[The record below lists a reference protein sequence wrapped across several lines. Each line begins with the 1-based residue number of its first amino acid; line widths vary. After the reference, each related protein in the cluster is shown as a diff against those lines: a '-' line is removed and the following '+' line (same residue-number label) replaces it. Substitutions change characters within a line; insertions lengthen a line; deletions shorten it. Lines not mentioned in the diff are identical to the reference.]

1 MAIEIKNN
9 RVGES
14 RKVPH
19 SIIARS
25 CLTPVI
31 KAILALFIT
40 MFANLNVVANEVTI
54 GYLKYS
60 LQGNEATVV
69 GYDETK
75 MPKNLVIPKT
85 IEYNNLTFEVTAIG
99 ERVFMNCS
107 VLESIELPNS
117 VKTIRG
123 QAYADKGGTFSNCK
137 NLKKAYLP
145 GIVDIN
151 DYAFRMC
158 TNLQYVDMGN
168 QLKTIGRA
176 AFSYCSSLTYLV
188 FPATLSKIVYAP
200 HYDKEDCA
208 FNECN
213 LIQSVI
219 FLGDKD
225 IETGLSNIK
234 KYHPKDFVSWGTST
248 FLYSGSLPS
257 LNYTNNLPSGFH
269 PISYDSSRMRKDV
282 GTYIQTIPFTFAN
295 NDISFDIEIPCTYTI
310 NPLTLKAKVNNVSR
324 EYGEK
329 NPQFSST
336 YTGFVNNENESV
348 ITNPGNYKTT
358 ATTNSNVGSYSIKQ
372 SGVTAQN
379 YVFEYEDGTLT
390 VNKAPLTMTANDK
403 TITYGSKLPTLDVKY
418 EGLKNNETTPEWDTE
433 PKITTTATKEND
445 AGTYLINIYN
455 ADATNYNITTVSG
468 TLTINKA
475 VLSIKAD
482 SKNKLYCESN
492 PQLTCSYVGFVNNET
507 ESVLSTKPKL
517 STTATINS
525 VVGIYPI
532 EVSGAN
538 ATNYNISYQNAELT
552 IKKREL
558 SVTAHNYT
566 RAYGEENPSFELS
579 YTGFVNNENEDVLL
593 SKPKATTVATTTS
606 DVGVYDITIAN
617 GVAENYDFNY
627 NKGKLTIE
635 KAYQT
640 LSWNQDLSEIKKY
653 DQVELT
659 ATASSG
665 LEITYTL
672 EGDQICTLTK
682 IGKKQY
688 LDCTGEGE
696 AIIIAIQEGNKN
708 YWQSTKVYKPIVI
721 RSSTGINSVMFDI
734 DDTKIFDISG
744 NQINKLQKGVNILKM
759 SNGETKKVFVK

>member
-1 MAIEIKNN
+1 MRSFKFTFLIVCLFISTEIWAIEVTLNGISYDLNISTRTASVSGSTLEN
-9 RVGES
+9 VI
-14 RKVPH
+14 VPET
-19 SIIARS
+19 I
-25 CLTPVI
+25 
-31 KAILALFIT
+31 
-40 MFANLNVVANEVTI
+40 NYDDVT
-54 GYLKYS
+54 
-60 LQGNEATVV
+60 
-69 GYDETK
+69 YD
-75 MPKNLVIPKT
+75 
-85 IEYNNLTFEVTAIG
+85 VTAITKTAFHNNNTIKTFKSSSIKEIQGYENSYG
-99 ERVFMNCS
+99 EYKGSYGSETPAIGAFASASNLVEVYIDN
-107 VLESIELPNS
+107 IEKIGAAAFFND
-117 VKTIRG
+117 T
-123 QAYADKGGTFSNCK
+123 
-137 NLKKAYLP
+137 NLKK
-145 GIVDIN
+145 I
-151 DYAFRMC
+151 
-158 TNLQYVDMGN
+158 YVGN
-168 QLKTIGRA
+168 SLKQISEI
-176 AFSYCSSLTYLV
+176 AFSYCTSLKYIVIPSSITNIYLTSGANVWYGIKATFAQCPQLTIICLNEGFVCVKDNV
-188 FPATLSKIVYAP
+188 FTSPYELPQTVYPSSFFSFRANVF
-200 HYDKEDCA
+200 E
-208 FNECN
+208 
-213 LIQSVI
+213 
-219 FLGDKD
+219 
-225 IETGLSNIK
+225 
-234 KYHPKDFVSWGTST
+234 
-248 FLYSGSLPS
+248 YSGITPSIDYTFNGIGFGFKPTNVDMSALPVTAGS
-257 LNYTNNLPSGFH
+257 HTTNIHFT
-269 PISYDSSRMRKDV
+269 IS
-282 GTYIQTIPFTFAN
+282 
-295 NDISFDIEIPCTYTI
+295 NDDMSFDVDIPYEYTI
-310 NPLTLKAKVNNVSR
+310 NPITLTAKVNDVSR
-324 EYGEK
+324 EYGDD

-336 YTGFVNNENESV
+336 YTGFVNNEDASV
-348 ITNPGNYKTT
+348 LTSHGTYSTT
-358 ATTNSNVGSYSIKQ
+358 ATAKSDVGNYTIKQ
-372 SGVTAQN
+372 TGATAQN

-734 DDTKIFDISG
+734 DDAKIFDISG

-759 SNGETKKVFVK
+759 SNGKIKKVFVK